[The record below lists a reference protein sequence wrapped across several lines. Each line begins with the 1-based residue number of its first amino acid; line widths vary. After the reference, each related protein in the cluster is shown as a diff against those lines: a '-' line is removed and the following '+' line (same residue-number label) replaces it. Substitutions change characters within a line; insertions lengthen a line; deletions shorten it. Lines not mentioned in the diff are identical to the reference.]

1 MHTVLEISK
10 EIEEFAPKFLKEDYD
25 NVGLMVGDSQKEVKK
40 VLLSLDC
47 TNEVIKEAIN
57 LKCDLIINHH
67 PLLFKRPSSIVK
79 GDLIGDKIITLIKED
94 IALYSCHTNLDSA
107 KNGINETIVTMLG
120 FKSSKIIETNESGN
134 GGIGRIVKLEKE
146 MLFSDI
152 IDIVKEKLNIKNMR
166 IVRGNKKVKIIAII
180 NGSGQDFFYKAKN
193 LGADCII
200 TGDTTYHFASDFKEM
215 GVSIID
221 AGHFSTEYI
230 VFLKTLEFLKEK
242 FNDIEFITSKKS
254 QDPYEFVWESKNN
267 INIKLNNY
275 ICWSK

>member
-1 MHTVLEISK
+1 MATVLEISK

-25 NVGLMVGDSQKEVKK
+25 NVGLMVGDSKKEVNR

-47 TNEVIKEAIN
+47 TNEVIKEAIKLN
-57 LKCDLIINHH
+57 CDLIVNHH

-107 KNGINETIVTMLG
+107 KNGINETIVNMLG
-120 FKSSKIIETNESGN
+120 FSSSKIIEMSEAQNYED

-146 MLFSDI
+146 MLFSDVI
-152 IDIVKEKLNIKNMR
+152 NLVKEKLNIKNMR
-166 IVRGNKKVKIIAII
+166 IVRGNEKVNVIAII
-180 NGSGQDFFYKAKN
+180 NGSGQDFFYKAKS
-193 LGADCII
+193 LGADCIV

-215 GVSIID
+215 GINIID

-242 FNDIEFITSKKS
+242 FKEVEFIASKKS
-254 QDPYEFVWESKNN
+254 KDPYEFV
-267 INIKLNNY
+267 
-275 ICWSK
+275 

>member
-1 MHTVLEISK
+1 MAKVMEISK

-25 NVGLMVGDSQKEVKK
+25 NVGLMVGDSKKEIKR

-57 LKCDLIINHH
+57 LNCDLIINHH
-67 PLLFKRPSSIVK
+67 PLLFKRPSSIIK

-107 KNGINETIVTMLG
+107 KNGINETIVNMLG
-120 FKSSKIIETNESGN
+120 FNSSKIIEMSGAQN
-134 GGIGRIVKLEKE
+134 YKDGGIGRIVKLEKE
-146 MLFSDI
+146 MLFSEL

-166 IVRGNKKVKIIAII
+166 IVRGNEKVNVLAII
-180 NGSGQDFFYKAKN
+180 NGSGQDFFYKAKS

-242 FNDIEFITSKKS
+242 FKDVEFIASKKS
-254 QDPYEFVWESKNN
+254 KDPYEFV
-267 INIKLNNY
+267 
-275 ICWSK
+275 

>member
-1 MHTVLEISK
+1 MVKVIEISK

-25 NVGLMVGDSQKEVKK
+25 NVGLMVGDSKKEVKR

-57 LKCDLIINHH
+57 LNCDLIINHH

-107 KNGINETIVTMLG
+107 KNGINETIVNMLG
-120 FKSSKIIETNESGN
+120 FNSSEIIEMSGAQN
-134 GGIGRIVKLEKE
+134 YKDGGIGRIVKLEKE
-146 MLFSDI
+146 MLFSDL
-152 IDIVKEKLNIKNMR
+152 IDLVKEKLNIKNMR
-166 IVRGNKKVKIIAII
+166 IVRGNEKVNVLAII
-180 NGSGQDFFYKAKN
+180 NGSGQDFFYKAKS

-242 FNDIEFITSKKS
+242 FKDVEFIASKKS
-254 QDPYEFVWESKNN
+254 KDPYEFV
-267 INIKLNNY
+267 
-275 ICWSK
+275 